1 MNVNMTLILQ
11 MLPLLII
18 IVLAVVGVMSIKK
31 NQGTKDK
38 SSNDHPT
45 NWRLEKK
52 LVLNLFSKH
61 HIHA

>member
-1 MNVNMTLILQ
+1 MTLILQ

-18 IVLAVVGVMSIKK
+18 IVLTVVGVMSIK

-45 NWRLEKK
+45 NW
-52 LVLNLFSKH
+52 
-61 HIHA
+61 

>member
-45 NWRLEKK
+45 NW
-52 LVLNLFSKH
+52 
-61 HIHA
+61 